1 MKCLLTSLIVST
13 VSLALTLSAQAGDG
27 KAVWAKDESLS
38 TRYGLFNGL
47 DHRSTYGSG
56 DFPEPFL
63 NDDSNLEEGEFRFDW
78 FRGFQRN
85 NHADEFKA
93 EYEFGIGNLTLEI
106 ATSYERSVEAGTE
119 TEKGWGGVELGAR
132 YPLYQYVSK
141 DGTFDTTFGIG
152 IEVVIPT
159 NTVVSKSTEVVP
171 KIFNDTRIG
180 KHFTIQT
187 IVGYS
192 MLYGDEDDGIHTLE
206 YGTTI
211 GYVIPHDQL
220 PIPGVQQ
227 FVPVVELAGE
237 TQLNKEDDGETS
249 LTALVGFRANMNL
262 IGKVQPRLGLGY
274 VFPLNDV
281 AREEQNWGLFTSLV
295 FEF

>member
-1 MKCLLTSLIVST
+1 MKNFLTKSIVSAI
-13 VSLALTLSAQAGDG
+13 ALTAAVTSAHAGDG
-27 KAVWAKDESLS
+27 KAVWAANETS

-63 NDDSNLEEGEFRFDW
+63 NDDSNLEEAEFRADW
-78 FRGFQRN
+78 LRSFKRN
-85 NHADEFKA
+85 NHTDEFKT
-93 EYEFGIGNLTLEI
+93 ELEFGIGNLTLEI

-141 DGTFDTTFGIG
+141 DGSFDTTFGIG

-159 NTVVSKSTEVVP
+159 NTMVSKSTEVVP

-192 MLYGDEDDGIHTLE
+192 MLYGDEEDGIHTLE

-211 GYVIPHDQL
+211 GYVISHDQL

-227 FVPVVELAGE
+227 FVPVVEIAGE
-237 TQLNKEDDGETS
+237 TQLNKEDDGVTS
-249 LTALVGFRANMNL
+249 LTALVGFRANMNP